1 METPN
6 HFFVFVTT
14 GLVVHV
20 GKAVHQLV
28 ELSLVKPFE
37 RLRDEGKDLV
47 VQEISKVADTVSISD
62 TFYFLLLEG
71 VYLAAFFARLS
82 AIFSL

>member
-28 ELSLVKPFE
+28 ELSLVKSLE
-37 RLRDEGKDLV
+37 RLRDEGKDVV

-62 TFYFLLLEG
+62 AFYFLLLDFILDG
-71 VYLAAFFARLS
+71 CFFRRMA
-82 AIFSL
+82 